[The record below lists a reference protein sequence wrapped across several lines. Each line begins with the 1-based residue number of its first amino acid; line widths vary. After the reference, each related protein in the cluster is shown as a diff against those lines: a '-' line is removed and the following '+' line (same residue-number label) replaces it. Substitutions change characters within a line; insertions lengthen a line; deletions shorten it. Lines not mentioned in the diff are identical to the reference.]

1 MTTYLIRRLAYALLL
16 LWGVATLLFILLQ
29 AAPGEYFSEM
39 RLNPQI
45 SPETI
50 AGLRA
55 QYGLDRPLPM
65 RYVHWLGSIVHGRLG
80 YSFAYNL
87 PVSDLLARRIR
98 NTLLLTIPAL
108 VLSWLIAVPLG
119 VWAAYRKGS
128 WIDRIFSA
136 GTSSLLALP
145 DVLLALLVLLF
156 ALHSGIFPVGGMSS
170 THAIEGWWKNM
181 LDTAWHMVLP
191 VTALMIGALPMLLR
205 HTRASMMEVLDS
217 SFIRAARGHGL
228 RTGKLLFRHA
238 LPAAANPLI
247 SLFGL
252 SVAGLLSVS
261 LLVEVIVGWPGI
273 GPLLTEAIFSRDL
286 FVVIA
291 AVVMSTLFLVI
302 GNLMADILLYAA
314 DPRIRMQ

>member
-1 MTTYLIRRLAYALLL
+1 MGRYLIRRLAYALLL
-16 LWGVATLLFILLQ
+16 VWGVATLLFVLLQ
-29 AAPGEYFSEM
+29 AAPGEFFSEM

-45 SPETI
+45 SPGTI

-55 QYGLDRPLPM
+55 QYGLDQPLPM
-65 RYVHWLGSIVHGRLG
+65 RYVHWLGSIVHGEFG

-87 PVSDLLARRIR
+87 PVSDLLASRIR
-98 NTLLLTIPAL
+98 NTLLLTVPAL
-108 VLSWLIAVPLG
+108 FLSWLIAVPLG
-119 VWAAYRKGS
+119 VWAAYKRGS
-128 WIDRIFSA
+128 WIDRFFSA
-136 GTSSLLALP
+136 GTSTLLALP
-145 DVLLALLVLLF
+145 DVLLSLLVLLF
-156 ALHSGIFPVGGMSS
+156 ALRSGIFPAGGMSS
-170 THAIEGWWKNM
+170 TTLMQGWWKNM

-191 VTALMIGALPMLLR
+191 IVALVIGSLPMLLR
-205 HTRASMMEVLDS
+205 HTRASMIEALDS

-228 RTGKLLFRHA
+228 RTSKFLFRHA

-261 LLVEVIVGWPGI
+261 LLVEVMVGWPGI

-291 AVVMSTLFLVI
+291 AVVVSTLFLVV
-302 GNLMADILLYAA
+302 GNLVADILLYAA

>member
-1 MTTYLIRRLAYALLL
+1 MPSYLIRRLAYALLL
-16 LWGVATLLFILLQ
+16 VWGVATLLFVLLQ
-29 AAPGEYFSEM
+29 AAPGEFFSEM
-39 RLNPQI
+39 RLNPQV

-55 QYGLDRPLPM
+55 QYGLDQPLPV
-65 RYVHWLGSIVHGRLG
+65 RYVHWLGSIVHGQFG
-80 YSFAYNL
+80 HSFAYNL
-87 PVSDLLARRIR
+87 PVSDLLAPRIR
-98 NTLLLTIPAL
+98 NTLLLTVPAL
-108 VLSWLIAVPLG
+108 IVSWLIAVPLG

-128 WIDRIFSA
+128 WIDRFFSA
-136 GTSSLLALP
+136 GTSTLLALP

-156 ALHSGIFPVGGMSS
+156 AIRSGIFPAGGMSS
-170 THAIEGWWKNM
+170 ANTIQGWWKNM
-181 LDTAWHMVLP
+181 LDTVWHMVLP
-191 VTALMIGALPMLLR
+191 VAALVIASLPVLLR
-205 HTRASMMEVLDS
+205 HTRASMVEVLDS
-217 SFIRAARGHGL
+217 SFIRAARAHGL
-228 RTGKLLFRHA
+228 PTGKLLFHHA

-273 GPLLTEAIFSRDL
+273 GPLLTEAILSRDL

-291 AVVMSTLFLVI
+291 AVVVSTLFLVI